1 MPPKPKLTKEQ
12 IINTALRLVSE
23 NGVGSLTARELGN
36 ALGSSARPIFTVFSG
51 MDEVRSAVID
61 AAEKKF
67 SEYAEK
73 TSAYPLRFKSAG
85 MQMLLF
91 AKGEPKLFQ
100 LLFMQENSGVKS
112 FDDLFNVLGDFAS
125 ECIDYIINDYGIEQ
139 SDARLVFE
147 NLWIYTFGLGSLC
160 ATGACD
166 FSESELSGM
175 LGTEF
180 AAMMALIKKD
190 LPPLAEKRRVL

>member
-1 MPPKPKLTKEQ
+1 MPPKPKFTKEQ
-12 IINTALRLVSE
+12 IVSTALKLVSE
-23 NGVGSLTARELGN
+23 NGADSLTARELGN
-36 ALGSSARPIFTVFSG
+36 ALGSSSRPIFTVFSG

-73 TSAYPLRFKSAG
+73 TAAYPLRFKSAG

-112 FDDLFNVLGDFAS
+112 FDDLFIALGDFAS
-125 ECIDYIINDYGIEQ
+125 ECIEYITNDYGILQ

-147 NLWIYTFGLGSLC
+147 NMWIYTFGLGSLC
-160 ATGACD
+160 ATGACN
-166 FSESELSGM
+166 FSEAELSGM